1 MRYQEI
7 LMSSVLNLQARIGKC
22 GIDRDREEHVGTIWG
37 GFRLAKYLAEQG
49 LTWDRQG
56 K

>member
-7 LMSSVLNLQARIGKC
+7 LMSSVFNLQARIGKC

-37 GFRLAKYLAEQG
+37 GLRLAKHLAKQG
-49 LTWDRQG
+49 LTWDQRE